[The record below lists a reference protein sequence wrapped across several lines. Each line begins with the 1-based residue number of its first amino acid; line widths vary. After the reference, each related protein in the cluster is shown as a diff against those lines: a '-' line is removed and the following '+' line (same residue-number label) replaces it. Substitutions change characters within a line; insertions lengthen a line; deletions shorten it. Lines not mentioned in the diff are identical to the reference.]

1 MPNLPGMGMAQTG
14 IGNLFMRPQ
23 MMAAMMMPP
32 MGQGPMFA
40 QSAVTYESEEEATKS
55 ELPQVVTEDDLEDDD

>member
-55 ELPQVVTEDDLEDDD
+55 